1 MQDLHFPFGE
11 APADEAGF
19 RVADGVHWLPFP
31 LPFPP
36 GHINLWALE
45 DGDGWTL
52 VDTGFATGDNRA
64 LWDRHLAGTLGGRPV
79 TRIVLT
85 HQHPDHVG
93 LAAWLAAR
101 FDAPVFMTAGEWR
114 LLQRLHGLPD
124 AETTAVF
131 TALHRRHGLDAERT
145 AAFAG
150 RGNGYRRAIP
160 ALPAEVGVLAA
171 GEELRI
177 GGRAWTVIVG
187 GGHTPEHAELHC
199 AEAGLLISGDQVLP
213 RISSNVGVWPMA
225 PEADPLS
232 DYVRSLDDHEGL
244 PADTLVLPS
253 HGAPFRGLH
262 ARLESLRTH
271 YARRL
276 ATVEEACRAAPHTAA
291 DLLPLL
297 FRQPLDAQSVMFAM
311 AEAIGYLHHL
321 AARGVL
327 AARKDEEGSVSFTA
341 NG

>member
-1 MQDLHFPFGE
+1 MQDLDFPFGE
-11 APADEAGF
+11 TPADEGGV
-19 RVADGVHWLPFP
+19 RVAEGVHWLPFP

-45 DGDGWTL
+45 DGDGWAL
-52 VDTGFATGDNRA
+52 VDAGFATGANRT
-64 LWDRHLAGTLGGRPV
+64 LWERHFAETLGGRPV
-79 TRIVLT
+79 TRILLT

-93 LAAWLAAR
+93 LAAWLAER
-101 FDAPVFMTAGEWR
+101 FGAPVFMTAGEWE
-114 LLQRLHGLPD
+114 LLRRLHGLPD

-145 AAFAG
+145 EAFAG

-160 ALPAEVGVLAA
+160 ALPAAVNVMAD
-171 GEELRI
+171 GEAIRI
-177 GGRAWTVIVG
+177 GGRDWTVLVG
-187 GGHTPEHAELHC
+187 GGHTPDHAGLHC
-199 AEAGLLISGDQVLP
+199 AEAGLYISGDQVLP
-213 RISSNVGVWPMA
+213 RISSNIGVWPVA

-232 DYVRSLDDHEGL
+232 DYLRSLDDHQRL

-262 ARLESLRTH
+262 LRLDGLRAH

-276 ATVEEACRAAPHTAA
+276 AIVEEACGDGPRTAA

-297 FRQPLDAQSVMFAM
+297 FRQPLDPQSVMFAM
-311 AEAIGYLHHL
+311 AEAIGYVNHL
-321 AARGVL
+321 AGRGVL
-327 AARKDEEGSVSFTA
+327 EARENGEGQVSFTA
-341 NG
+341 WG